1 LEYKSFFSLSLAANA
16 HDAAAGK
23 LKTIAAA
30 SYPTSSSRPQ
40 FTGPAQ
46 LSSISMH
53 LVSEAFHNN
62 AARCTFYWLKC
73 LVEPLIKS
81 TGETETLS
89 PFYYFKE

>member
-23 LKTIAAA
+23 LKTIAAF
-30 SYPTSSSRPQ
+30 YPTSIAADRNS
-40 FTGPAQ
+40 PAQ

-53 LVSEAFHNN
+53 LVSGAFCNN
-62 AARCTFYWLKC
+62 AAQCTFYWLKC

-81 TGETETLS
+81 TGETEAFS
-89 PFYYFKE
+89 PF